1 MNLRGTLSALW
12 VAALA
17 LALLLGAWL
26 RLSGLGQQSLWADEL
41 FSADLILNRALQP
54 APGQPW
60 LRHVPFAELQP
71 GDTFWTVK
79 GADQSPPLF
88 ELAAKLC
95 VRLLGDGEA
104 ALRVASALPAV
115 LALLWLA
122 WGAWQRRAA
131 AAGVAWAALLGLTA
145 SSWLLAAYAQEARAY
160 SLGAALLL
168 PLIVRFAQRAA
179 GGWTHAAPPGWGEA
193 LLAAAACLTH
203 YNAAAVVVLLWA
215 VYGALAL
222 RRHDAAALVRLAA
235 APLALAA
242 WLWVA
247 QAGFAAAHQGE
258 IGWIAPLGWGQALA
272 LLVREL
278 GANALG
284 WPAAAALAAVCA
296 LALGAWGWQAAAAR
310 RAPCPVPA
318 APLHAHG
325 RALLALLALALAAF
339 ALLAHTTAAS
349 RIWNVRHL
357 IFLLPVL
364 YAATAAALALLAA
377 RWQILAWILAAMLCA
392 AQLPMLRHLPIEK
405 NDFRQAAAAVLARL
419 HDGDIVLLGNTNNT
433 AGDFSYYLGAR
444 SGRQMQLRELG
455 SAHQAAETCRRLAD
469 ARAARVGIVS
479 HPFHSETLQVV
490 EQHCAANYNIEAIPI
505 SSALAR
511 ILSLRAQH

>member
-215 VYGALAL
+215 VYGAARCSGAGATGCGAAGAGRLAVGGTGGL
-222 RRHDAAALVRLAA
+222 CRCAPGRDWLDCPLGLGAGAGAAGARTGRQCTGLASRRSIGGCVRAGAGRMGLAGSGGTPRALPCASSAAARTWARAAGAAGAGAGGLCAAGAHHRSQPHLERAAPDFFVARFICRHRCGVGAFSSALANISVDIGGDAVRGAIAHA
-235 APLALAA
+235 APLAD
-242 WLWVA
+242 
-247 QAGFAAAHQGE
+247 
-258 IGWIAPLGWGQALA
+258 
-272 LLVREL
+272 R
-278 GANALG
+278 
-284 WPAAAALAAVCA
+284 
-296 LALGAWGWQAAAAR
+296 
-310 RAPCPVPA
+310 
-318 APLHAHG
+318 
-325 RALLALLALALAAF
+325 
-339 ALLAHTTAAS
+339 
-349 RIWNVRHL
+349 
-357 IFLLPVL
+357 
-364 YAATAAALALLAA
+364 
-377 RWQILAWILAAMLCA
+377 
-392 AQLPMLRHLPIEK
+392 K
-405 NDFRQAAAAVLARL
+405 K
-419 HDGDIVLLGNTNNT
+419 
-433 AGDFSYYLGAR
+433 
-444 SGRQMQLRELG
+444 
-455 SAHQAAETCRRLAD
+455 
-469 ARAARVGIVS
+469 
-479 HPFHSETLQVV
+479 
-490 EQHCAANYNIEAIPI
+490 
-505 SSALAR
+505 
-511 ILSLRAQH
+511 